1 MIAVELPSVRGT
13 LVSGL
18 LTLVVLGLGFGT
30 WATLGSIA
38 GAVIARGQVEVES
51 SRLAVQHP
59 IGGRVAE
66 LMVEE
71 GQEVAAGEV
80 LLRLDSTES
89 VGDLAA
95 VESRLAALLAE
106 RTRLQAEQDG
116 AQVLSFP
123 EELAG
128 LALTRPEVPD
138 LKARQEGLFASRQS
152 AFRTQIEQLALR
164 QSQIGFEIAGLD
176 EQTNAVELELGL
188 LDEELLAQKQLFAK
202 RLTEASRVNDLEREI
217 ARLHGTRANLSTR
230 RAEAEARRTD
240 TELESVRLQLQRLGE
255 ATTSL
260 HQIDSDIAILSGQ
273 RRTLRTRIQA
283 MELVAPVSGVV
294 LGLRVT
300 SNASVLPPAEPALYI
315 IPTQRPLIVE
325 ARISPADVDEV
336 SAGQTARLRILSYD
350 SRQTADIVGTVSKIS
365 ADVLLDQARTQSY
378 YRAEI
383 EIPPS
388 EVARFRPRRILP
400 GMPVEVFLESGSRTP
415 LSYLTEPLTTFLSH
429 SMRH

>member
-138 LKARQEGLFASRQS
+138 LKARQERLFASRQS

-164 QSQIGFEIAGLD
+164 Q
-176 EQTNAVELELGL
+176 
-188 LDEELLAQKQLFAK
+188 
-202 RLTEASRVNDLEREI
+202 RVR
-217 ARLHGTRANLSTR
+217 
-230 RAEAEARRTD
+230 
-240 TELESVRLQLQRLGE
+240 
-255 ATTSL
+255 
-260 HQIDSDIAILSGQ
+260 
-273 RRTLRTRIQA
+273 
-283 MELVAPVSGVV
+283 
-294 LGLRVT
+294 
-300 SNASVLPPAEPALYI
+300 
-315 IPTQRPLIVE
+315 
-325 ARISPADVDEV
+325 
-336 SAGQTARLRILSYD
+336 
-350 SRQTADIVGTVSKIS
+350 
-365 ADVLLDQARTQSY
+365 
-378 YRAEI
+378 
-383 EIPPS
+383 
-388 EVARFRPRRILP
+388 
-400 GMPVEVFLESGSRTP
+400 
-415 LSYLTEPLTTFLSH
+415 
-429 SMRH
+429 